1 MQLANV
7 EIRAERAD
15 DVDAIRAVHVAAF
28 TSDRSP
34 VPIEGALVDQLRA
47 DPAAWLPALSLVAVA
62 FDTVV
67 GHVVC
72 TRGYLDAAIPALA
85 LGPLGIAPSHQGR
98 GIGSALVRAVC
109 AAAEDHGEVLVAL
122 LGDPAFYSRLGFV
135 PAADL
140 AIAAPLPGWARHFQV
155 RPLAAFD
162 SARDRGTFTY
172 PRAFRADPS

>member
-7 EIRAERAD
+7 EIRPERAD
-15 DVDAIRAVHVAAF
+15 DVDAIRNVHIAAF
-28 TSDRSP
+28 ASDLSP

-47 DPAAWLPALSLVAVA
+47 DPAAWLPALSLVAIA

-67 GHVVC
+67 GHVIC
-72 TRGYLDAAIPALA
+72 TRGYLDADVPALA
-85 LGPLGIAPSHQGR
+85 LGPIGVDPSHQRR

-155 RPLAAFD
+155 RPLAGFD
-162 SARDRGTFTY
+162 AVHHRGTFTY
-172 PRAFRADPS
+172 PRAFGADP